1 MSVFQDTSPDFQNKT
16 IAYINRLDSQSA
28 KVVAM
33 AEDIPMPQALRSELL
48 QTWRIT
54 RQKLAY
60 FRRELE
66 RADGE
71 FRKELEVLHNALL
84 PEVISYQ
91 VKLGAM
97 MISDTCKDGRY
108 LHRWQAIW
116 TNYTY

>member
-1 MSVFQDTSPDFQNKT
+1 MSMYQNTSPEFENST
-16 IAYINRLDSQSA
+16 LAYIKTLDQRSA
-28 KVVAM
+28 EVVNL
-33 AEDIPMPQALRSELL
+33 AESIPMPTALRYELL

-71 FRKELEVLHNALL
+71 FRSELEVLHNTLL

-91 VKLGAM
+91 VRLGAM
-97 MISDTCKDGRY
+97 MISDTCEDNSY
-108 LHRWQAIW
+108 LSQWKRIW
-116 TNYTY
+116 NNFS

>member
-1 MSVFQDTSPDFQNKT
+1 MSIYQDSLPDYQHNT
-16 IAYINRLDSQSA
+16 LDYINRLDQQSA

-33 AEDIPMPQALRSELL
+33 AGDIPMPIALRSELL

-84 PEVISYQ
+84 PEVIAYQ
-91 VKLGAM
+91 VRLGAM
-97 MISDTCKDGRY
+97 MIGDTCEDHRY
-108 LHRWQAIW
+108 LHRWRAIW
-116 TNYTY
+116 TNFTC

>member
-1 MSVFQDTSPDFQNKT
+1 MSIYQDTSPNFENKT
-16 IAYINRLDSQSA
+16 LAYINRLDQQSA

-33 AEDIPMPQALRSELL
+33 AEDIPMPVALRSELL

-71 FRKELEVLHNALL
+71 FKSELEVLHNALL

-91 VKLGAM
+91 VRLGAM
-97 MISDTCKDGRY
+97 MIGDTCQDHRY
-108 LHRWQAIW
+108 LHRWKAIW
-116 TNYTY
+116 TNFSC